1 MYTTQYHRQTP
12 GFVPS
17 GQGEGRGKMVTHSDI
32 QFIKCL
38 QKFPHQRTD
47 QVNPSA
53 GLLNVA
59 VFTGMF

>member
-47 QVNPSA
+47 QVNRSV
-53 GLLNVA
+53 GLFNVA